1 MGVLTFLMSF
11 AASRNSG
18 CAVPCCCA
26 LSLME
31 SMSCLKLVS
40 PVMKLSL
47 HTISQLVDAKRSK
60 HSKLQVQGYSK
71 AGGVSDGHP
80 T

>member
-11 AASRNSG
+11 AASRKSG
-18 CAVPCCCA
+18 CAVPCCSA
-26 LSLME
+26 LPLIE

-47 HTISQLVDAKRSK
+47 RIIHRLADATKYRP
-60 HSKLQVQGYSK
+60 HVLARG
-71 AGGVSDGHP
+71 
-80 T
+80 